1 MQLGLLEDDER
12 SLYSSEP
19 TAMLALSE
27 TSGAMVNWINSYAI
41 SDIANIAALLQNL
54 GIGIGWMYHFRTSRP
69 EGGRPPPR
77 DHLVDVRAEREARH
91 AVVLQGL
98 REEIRAQ
105 VVRAVVPHGRLIPG

>member
-1 MQLGLLEDDER
+1 
-12 SLYSSEP
+12 
-19 TAMLALSE
+19 MLAMSE

-77 DHLVDVRAEREARH
+77 DHLVDVRAERLVTRSCSKGFEKRYGH
-91 AVVLQGL
+91 
-98 REEIRAQ
+98 RSC
-105 VVRAVVPHGRLIPG
+105 VPLFHTVDSYLDR